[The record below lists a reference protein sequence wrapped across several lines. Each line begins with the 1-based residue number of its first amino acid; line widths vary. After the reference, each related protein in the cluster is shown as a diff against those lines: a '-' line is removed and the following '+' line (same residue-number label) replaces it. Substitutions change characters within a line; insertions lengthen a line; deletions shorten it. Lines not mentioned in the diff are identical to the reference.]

1 MPETKYIEVYREG
14 TDEPVLVDKIP
25 YEVSDEELERERAEQ
40 TIRELSVLSDTELT
54 TTKIRKLLK
63 ALARLRR

>member
-1 MPETKYIEVYREG
+1 MPETRYVEVFKDG
-14 TDEPVLVDKIP
+14 KLIDKEPYD
-25 YEVSDEELERERAEQ
+25 VSGEELEKERAEQ
-40 TIRELSVLSDTELT
+40 TIRELSTLSDTELT